1 VIKPPAFALVA
12 LLALLGSSGESLPS
26 VAQVQARFVRALGG
40 STAITQPHSMTIHGQ
55 NVLYGAHGKRTVVN
69 YVAYLADFKRLEIDT
84 VQGKG
89 KYLSGYDGATA
100 WAMSPDSK
108 PQIFAGSVGQS
119 TRRDADM
126 YYFAHIP
133 KYFTSMSVAGVET
146 FGGQP
151 CYHLRGTTLWGNENN
166 QYYSVASGLLVGYR
180 FHQWM
185 GNGPEKA
192 QSIQIFDQYRSFNG
206 LMISMRERD
215 YRDGVFLGVGRVT
228 SVQFDDVDSRVFI
241 LPAPVRALVRA
252 G

>member
-1 VIKPPAFALVA
+1 VIKPPVLALVA
-12 LLALLGSSGESLPS
+12 LALLGSSGESLPS
-26 VAQVQARFVRALGG
+26 VAQVQARFVHALGG
-40 STAITQPHSMTIHGQ
+40 STAITQPQSMTIHGQ
-55 NVLYGAHGKRTVVN
+55 NVLYGAHGRRTVVN

-89 KYLSGYDGATA
+89 RYLSGYDGTTA

-108 PQIFAGSVGQS
+108 PHVFAGSVGRS
-119 TRRDADM
+119 ARRDADM

-133 KYFTSMSVAGVET
+133 QYFRSMSVAGVQM

-151 CYHLRGTTLWGNENN
+151 CYHLRGMTLWGNENN
-166 QYYSVASGLLVGYR
+166 QYYSVVSGLLVGYR

-185 GNGPEKA
+185 GNGPEKEE
-192 QSIQIFDQYRSFNG
+192 SVQIFDQYRDFSR
-206 LMISMRERD
+206 LMISTRERD

-228 SVQFDDVDSRVFI
+228 SVQFDNVDSRVFTP
-241 LPAPVRALVRA
+241 LAPVRALVRA